1 MTIKIDPNAY
11 DAITFD
17 CYGTLIDWEAG
28 LMSYIQPLLV
38 AHDAHAVPSFLLDFY
53 ARTESKLQAGPYHS
67 YRKILEGVLTA
78 LGERL
83 GFHPS
88 ADALAAFP
96 DSIGDWL
103 PFPDT
108 IESLK
113 ALGSRFQLVVVS
125 NIDNDL
131 FDLTQARLNINFD
144 HVITAAQVGAYKPDP
159 RVFKAAIERIGV
171 PKERILH
178 VAQSLYHDI
187 APAKAMGLD
196 TVWIDRHDGHGSG
209 ATPASD
215 ATPKWTFLN
224 LRELVEALS

>member
-17 CYGTLIDWEAG
+17 CYGTLIDWEEG

-38 AHDAHAVPSFLLDFY
+38 AHDAHAVPSFLLDFFG
-53 ARTESKLQAGPYHS
+53 RTESKLQAGPYRA

-131 FDLTQARLNINFD
+131 FDLTQARLNVNFD
-144 HVITAAQVGAYKPDP
+144 HVITAAQVGAYKPDQ
-159 RVFKAAIERIGV
+159 RMFKAAIERIGV

-187 APAKAMGLD
+187 APAKAMGFD

-215 ATPKWTFLN
+215 AAPKWTLRN